1 MTPAVSASWCLR
13 SSDSRCSAC
22 LQGDRIG
29 SSDLHLIL
37 CCLKEWFEK
46 TVAFTSRGHTTERE
60 ANGCS
65 LFGGSSMPGSELL
78 LLRHGLHCCHL
89 GTCVQSPVV
98 TAAFWPSDP
107 AAAGTLASHGQWDG
121 MCPAELGFL
130 WLVISK

>member
-1 MTPAVSASWCLR
+1 MGKTGAELNLRQCWMTPAVSASWCLR

-37 CCLKEWFEK
+37 CRLKERFGK
-46 TVAFTSRGHTTERE
+46 TVAFTSCGQTKEGE

-78 LLRHGLHCCHL
+78 LLRRGLHYCHL
-89 GTCVQSPVV
+89 GICVQSPVV
-98 TAAFWPSDP
+98 TPCSSI
-107 AAAGTLASHGQWDG
+107 LAIRPCHCRPW
-121 MCPAELGFL
+121 FL
-130 WLVISK
+130 QAP